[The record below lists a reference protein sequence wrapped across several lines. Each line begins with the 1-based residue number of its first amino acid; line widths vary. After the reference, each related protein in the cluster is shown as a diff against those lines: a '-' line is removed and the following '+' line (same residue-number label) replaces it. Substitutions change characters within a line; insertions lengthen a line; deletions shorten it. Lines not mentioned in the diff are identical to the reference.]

1 MNRVNQ
7 FFDKFLKN
15 FDKVSDNE
23 KKRIFERLSDLCYS
37 QNTIIENLEEGIIS
51 IDINGIIQ
59 GINKKACFLFSIP
72 RNCESEPLTKY
83 ISDNE
88 TGKSILKLIKEND
101 FDTKILKDD
110 DNKRILQINIFPLG
124 ESGRIIG
131 TLIKAFDITQ
141 TYENS
146 QKLKRAEQ
154 LASLTTLAAGVAHE
168 IKNPLGSISIYIQL
182 IEKIIK
188 KNIDNFSQC
197 YKELKEY
204 CGIIKEEIGRLE
216 DTINSFL
223 FSVRKLELNL
233 EEISINSLIL
243 STIAFLKYEIENN
256 NINLE
261 IKFDRDNLIMRI
273 DERYIKQSLINIIQ
287 NAIDS
292 VLEKEEMT
300 KKEKNKEKN
309 DNKKEY
315 KKEYKKEIQIKL
327 KTVDNY
333 ALINIK
339 DNGIGISDDMMPK
352 IFEPY
357 FTTKRHGTGL
367 GLTNV
372 ARIIEAH
379 NGNINIESEYCKG
392 TEVIIKLPLLWEN
405 QKFLET
411 DLLNG

>member
-1 MNRVNQ
+1 MNRANQ

-72 RNCESEPLTKY
+72 RNCDNEPLSKY
-83 ISDNE
+83 LSETE
-88 TGKSILKLIKEND
+88 TGKIILELIKEND
-101 FDTKILKDD
+101 SDTKLLKDD

-188 KNIDNFSQC
+188 KNIDNSSQC
-197 YKELKEY
+197 FSELKDY
-204 CGIIKEEIGRLE
+204 CAIIKEEIGRLE

-233 EEISINSLIL
+233 EETNINSLIL
-243 STIAFLKYEIENN
+243 STIDFLKYEIENN
-256 NINLE
+256 NINME

-292 VLEKEEMT
+292 ILEKSG
-300 KKEKNKEKN
+300 KN
-309 DNKKEY
+309 
-315 KKEYKKEIQIKL
+315 YKKEIQIKL
-327 KTVDNY
+327 KTVDNF
-333 ALINIK
+333 ALITIK
-339 DNGIGISDDMMPK
+339 DNGIGIKEETLPK

-379 NGNINIESEYCKG
+379 NGNINIESEYGKG
-392 TEVIIKLPLLWEN
+392 TKVIIKLPLMQEN
-405 QKFLET
+405 QKFLKT
-411 DLLNG
+411 DLLYG

>member
-1 MNRVNQ
+1 MNRANQ
-7 FFDKFLKN
+7 FFDKFLKS

-72 RNCESEPLTKY
+72 RNSENEPLSKY
-83 ISDNE
+83 LSETE
-88 TGKSILKLIKEND
+88 TGKIILELIKEND
-101 FDTKILKDD
+101 SNTKLLKDE

-168 IKNPLGSISIYIQL
+168 IKNPLGSISIYVQL

-188 KNIDNFSQC
+188 KNIDNSSQC
-197 YKELKEY
+197 FLELKDY
-204 CGIIKEEIGRLE
+204 CAIIKEEIGRLE

-233 EEISINSLIL
+233 EEININSLIL
-243 STIAFLKYEIENN
+243 STVDFLKYEIENN
-256 NINLE
+256 NINIE
-261 IKFDRDNLIMRI
+261 IKFDKDNLILRI

-292 VLEKEEMT
+292 IM
-300 KKEKNKEKN
+300 EKNEKN
-309 DNKKEY
+309 
-315 KKEYKKEIQIKL
+315 YKKEIQIKL
-327 KTVDNY
+327 KTVDNF
-333 ALINIK
+333 ALIIIE
-339 DNGIGISDDMMPK
+339 DNGMGIKEELLPK

-379 NGNINIESEYCKG
+379 NGNINIESEYKKG
-392 TEVIIKLPLLWEN
+392 TKVIIKLPLMQEN
-405 QKFLET
+405 QKFLKT

>member
-1 MNRVNQ
+1 MNRANQ

-72 RNCESEPLTKY
+72 RNCENEPLSKY
-83 ISDNE
+83 LSDNE
-88 TGKSILKLIKEND
+88 TGKIILELIKEND
-101 FDTKILKDD
+101 SDTKLLKDD

-188 KNIDNFSQC
+188 KNIDNSSQC
-197 YKELKEY
+197 FSELKDY
-204 CGIIKEEIGRLE
+204 CAIIKEEIGRLE

-233 EEISINSLIL
+233 EETNINSLIL
-243 STIAFLKYEIENN
+243 STIDFLKYEIENN
-256 NINLE
+256 NINME

-273 DERYIKQSLINIIQ
+273 DERYIKQSLINIVQ

-292 VLEKEEMT
+292 ILEKS
-300 KKEKNKEKN
+300 EKN
-309 DNKKEY
+309 
-315 KKEYKKEIQIKL
+315 YKKEIQIKL
-327 KTVDNY
+327 KTVDNF
-333 ALINIK
+333 ALITIK
-339 DNGIGISDDMMPK
+339 DNGIGIKEELLPK

-379 NGNINIESEYCKG
+379 NGNINIESEYGKG
-392 TEVIIKLPLLWEN
+392 TKVIIKLPLMQEN
-405 QKFLET
+405 QKFLKT
-411 DLLNG
+411 DLLYG

>member
-1 MNRVNQ
+1 MNRANQ

-72 RNCESEPLTKY
+72 RNSENEPLSKY
-83 ISDNE
+83 LSETE
-88 TGKSILKLIKEND
+88 TGKIILELIKEND
-101 FDTKILKDD
+101 SGDKLLKDD

-124 ESGRIIG
+124 DSGRIIG

-188 KNIDNFSQC
+188 KNIDNSSQC
-197 YKELKEY
+197 FLELKDY
-204 CGIIKEEIGRLE
+204 CAIIKEEIGRLE

-233 EEISINSLIL
+233 EEININSLIL
-243 STIAFLKYEIENN
+243 STVDFLKYEIENN
-256 NINLE
+256 NINIE

-292 VLEKEEMT
+292 ILEKN
-300 KKEKNKEKN
+300 EKN
-309 DNKKEY
+309 
-315 KKEYKKEIQIKL
+315 YKKEIQIKL
-327 KTVDNY
+327 KTVDNFV
-333 ALINIK
+333 LITIK
-339 DNGIGISDDMMPK
+339 DNGMGIKEELLSK

-379 NGNINIESEYCKG
+379 NGNINIESEYTKG
-392 TEVIIKLPLLWEN
+392 TKVIIKLPLMQEN
-405 QKFLET
+405 QKFLKT
-411 DLLNG
+411 DLLYG

>member
-1 MNRVNQ
+1 MNRANQ

-37 QNTIIENLEEGIIS
+37 QNTIIENLEDGIIS

-72 RNCESEPLTKY
+72 RNSENEPLSKY
-83 ISDNE
+83 LSETE
-88 TGKSILKLIKEND
+88 TGKIILELIKEND
-101 FDTKILKDD
+101 SGDKLLKDD

-124 ESGRIIG
+124 DSGRIIG

-188 KNIDNFSQC
+188 KNIDNSSQC
-197 YKELKEY
+197 FLELKDY
-204 CGIIKEEIGRLE
+204 CAIIKEEIGRLE

-233 EEISINSLIL
+233 EETNINSLIL
-243 STIAFLKYEIENN
+243 STIDFLKYEIENN
-256 NINLE
+256 NINIE
-261 IKFDRDNLIMRI
+261 IKFDRDNLITRI

-292 VLEKEEMT
+292 ILE
-300 KKEKNKEKN
+300 KKEKN
-309 DNKKEY
+309 
-315 KKEYKKEIQIKL
+315 YKKEIQIKL
-327 KTVDNY
+327 KTADNF
-333 ALINIK
+333 ALITIK
-339 DNGIGISDDMMPK
+339 DNGMGIKEELLSK

-379 NGNINIESEYCKG
+379 NGNINIESEYKKG
-392 TEVIIKLPLLWEN
+392 TKVIIKLPLMQEN
-405 QKFLET
+405 QKFLKT
-411 DLLNG
+411 DLLYG

>member
-72 RNCESEPLTKY
+72 RNCENEPLSKY
-83 ISDNE
+83 LSDNE
-88 TGKSILKLIKEND
+88 TGKIILELIKEND
-101 FDTKILKDD
+101 SDTKLLKDD

-188 KNIDNFSQC
+188 KNIDNSSQC
-197 YKELKEY
+197 FSELKDY
-204 CGIIKEEIGRLE
+204 CAIIKEEIGRLE

-233 EEISINSLIL
+233 EETNINSLIL
-243 STIAFLKYEIENN
+243 STIDFLKYEIENN
-256 NINLE
+256 NINME

-292 VLEKEEMT
+292 ILEKS
-300 KKEKNKEKN
+300 EKN
-309 DNKKEY
+309 
-315 KKEYKKEIQIKL
+315 YKKEIQIKL
-327 KTVDNY
+327 KTVDNF
-333 ALINIK
+333 ALITIK
-339 DNGIGISDDMMPK
+339 DNGIGIKEETLPK

-379 NGNINIESEYCKG
+379 NGNINIESEYGKG
-392 TEVIIKLPLLWEN
+392 TKVIIKLPLLQEN
-405 QKFLET
+405 QKFLKT
-411 DLLNG
+411 DLLYG

>member
-1 MNRVNQ
+1 MNRANQ

-72 RNCESEPLTKY
+72 RNSENEPLSKY
-83 ISDNE
+83 LSETE
-88 TGKSILKLIKEND
+88 TGKIILELIKEND
-101 FDTKILKDD
+101 SDTKLLKDD

-188 KNIDNFSQC
+188 KNIDNSSQC
-197 YKELKEY
+197 FSELKDY
-204 CGIIKEEIGRLE
+204 CAIIKEEIGRLE

-233 EEISINSLIL
+233 EETNINSLIL
-243 STIAFLKYEIENN
+243 STIDFLKYEIENN
-256 NINLE
+256 NINME

-292 VLEKEEMT
+292 ILEKS
-300 KKEKNKEKN
+300 EKN
-309 DNKKEY
+309 
-315 KKEYKKEIQIKL
+315 YKKEIQIKL
-327 KTVDNY
+327 KTVDNF
-333 ALINIK
+333 ALITIK
-339 DNGIGISDDMMPK
+339 DNGIGIKEETLPK

-379 NGNINIESEYCKG
+379 NGNINIESEYGKG
-392 TEVIIKLPLLWEN
+392 TKVIIKLPLMQEN
-405 QKFLET
+405 QKFLKT
-411 DLLNG
+411 DLLYG

>member
-1 MNRVNQ
+1 MNRANQ

-72 RNCESEPLTKY
+72 RNSENEPLSKY
-83 ISDNE
+83 LSETE
-88 TGKSILKLIKEND
+88 TGKIILELIKEND
-101 FDTKILKDD
+101 SDTKLLKDD

-124 ESGRIIG
+124 DSGRIIG

-188 KNIDNFSQC
+188 KNIDNSSQC
-197 YKELKEY
+197 FLELKDY
-204 CGIIKEEIGRLE
+204 CAIIKEEIGRLE

-233 EEISINSLIL
+233 EETNINSLIL
-243 STIAFLKYEIENN
+243 STVDFLKYEIENN
-256 NINLE
+256 NINIE
-261 IKFDRDNLIMRI
+261 IKFDRDNLITRI

-292 VLEKEEMT
+292 ILE
-300 KKEKNKEKN
+300 KKEKN
-309 DNKKEY
+309 
-315 KKEYKKEIQIKL
+315 YKKEIQIKL
-327 KTVDNY
+327 KTADNF
-333 ALINIK
+333 ALITIK
-339 DNGIGISDDMMPK
+339 DNGMGIKEELLSK

-379 NGNINIESEYCKG
+379 NGNINIESEYKKG
-392 TEVIIKLPLLWEN
+392 TKVIIKLPLMQEN
-405 QKFLET
+405 QKFLKT
-411 DLLNG
+411 DLLYG

>member
-1 MNRVNQ
+1 MIRVNQ

-15 FDKVSDNE
+15 FDKVSDEE
-23 KKRIFERLSDLCYS
+23 KKRIFERLSTLYYS

-72 RNCESEPLTKY
+72 RNSENEPISKY
-83 ISDNE
+83 LSDNE
-88 TGKSILKLIKEND
+88 TGKIILELIKESD
-101 FDTKILKDD
+101 SDTKLLKDD
-110 DNKRILQINIFPLG
+110 ENKRILQINIFPLG

-141 TYENS
+141 TYENA

-188 KNIDNFSQC
+188 KNMDNSSQR
-197 YKELKEY
+197 YAELKDY
-204 CGIIKEEIGRLE
+204 CNIIKEEIGRLE

-233 EEISINSLIL
+233 EEININSLIL
-243 STIAFLKYEIENN
+243 STIDFLKYEIENN
-256 NINLE
+256 NINME
-261 IKFDRDNLIMRI
+261 IKFDKDNLIIRI

-287 NAIDS
+287 NAVDS
-292 VLEKEEMT
+292 ILEKEE
-300 KKEKNKEKN
+300 KGDYK
-309 DNKKEY
+309 DY
-315 KKEYKKEIQIKL
+315 KKEDKHKEEKKEIQIKL
-327 KTVDNY
+327 KTIDNY
-333 ALINIK
+333 VLISVK
-339 DNGIGISDDMMPK
+339 DNGIGIKEDTGDK

-379 NGNINIESEYCKG
+379 NGNINIESEYGKG
-392 TEVIIKLPLLWEN
+392 TEVTIKLPMLQEN

-411 DLLNG
+411 DLLYG

>member
-1 MNRVNQ
+1 MNRANQ
-7 FFDKFLKN
+7 FFDKFLKS

-72 RNCESEPLTKY
+72 RNCENEPLSKY
-83 ISDNE
+83 LSDSE
-88 TGKSILKLIKEND
+88 TGKIILELIKEND
-101 FDTKILKDD
+101 SDTKLLKDD

-188 KNIDNFSQC
+188 KNIDNSSQC
-197 YKELKEY
+197 FSELKDY
-204 CGIIKEEIGRLE
+204 CAIIKEEIGRLE

-233 EEISINSLIL
+233 EETNINSLIL
-243 STIAFLKYEIENN
+243 STIDFLKYEIENN
-256 NINLE
+256 NINME

-292 VLEKEEMT
+292 ILEKS
-300 KKEKNKEKN
+300 EKN
-309 DNKKEY
+309 
-315 KKEYKKEIQIKL
+315 YKKEIQIKL
-327 KTVDNY
+327 KTVDNF
-333 ALINIK
+333 ALITIK
-339 DNGIGISDDMMPK
+339 DNGIGIKEETLPK

-379 NGNINIESEYCKG
+379 NGNINIESEYGKG
-392 TEVIIKLPLLWEN
+392 TKVIIKLPLLQEN
-405 QKFLET
+405 QKFLKT
-411 DLLNG
+411 DLLYG

>member
-1 MNRVNQ
+1 M
-7 FFDKFLKN
+7 
-15 FDKVSDNE
+15 
-23 KKRIFERLSDLCYS
+23 
-37 QNTIIENLEEGIIS
+37 
-51 IDINGIIQ
+51 
-59 GINKKACFLFSIP
+59 
-72 RNCESEPLTKY
+72 
-83 ISDNE
+83 
-88 TGKSILKLIKEND
+88 
-101 FDTKILKDD
+101 
-110 DNKRILQINIFPLG
+110 G

-188 KNIDNFSQC
+188 KNIDNSSQC
-197 YKELKEY
+197 FSELKDY
-204 CGIIKEEIGRLE
+204 CAIIKEEIGRLE

-233 EEISINSLIL
+233 EETNINSLIL
-243 STIAFLKYEIENN
+243 STIDFLKYEIENN
-256 NINLE
+256 NINME

-273 DERYIKQSLINIIQ
+273 DERYIKQSLINIVQ

-292 VLEKEEMT
+292 ILEKS
-300 KKEKNKEKN
+300 EKN
-309 DNKKEY
+309 
-315 KKEYKKEIQIKL
+315 YKKEIQIKL
-327 KTVDNY
+327 KTVDNF
-333 ALINIK
+333 ALITIK
-339 DNGIGISDDMMPK
+339 DNGIGIKEETLPK

-379 NGNINIESEYCKG
+379 NGNINIESEYGKG
-392 TEVIIKLPLLWEN
+392 TKVIIKLPLMQEN
-405 QKFLET
+405 QKFLKT
-411 DLLNG
+411 DLLYG

>member
-1 MNRVNQ
+1 MNRANQ

-72 RNCESEPLTKY
+72 RNSENEPLSKY
-83 ISDNE
+83 LSETE
-88 TGKSILKLIKEND
+88 TGKIILELIKEND
-101 FDTKILKDD
+101 SGDKLLKDD

-124 ESGRIIG
+124 DSGRIIG

-188 KNIDNFSQC
+188 KNIDNSSQC
-197 YKELKEY
+197 FLELKDY
-204 CGIIKEEIGRLE
+204 CAIIKEEIGRLE

-233 EEISINSLIL
+233 EEININSLIL
-243 STIAFLKYEIENN
+243 STVDFLKYEIENN
-256 NINLE
+256 NINIE
-261 IKFDRDNLIMRI
+261 IKFDRDNLITRI

-292 VLEKEEMT
+292 ILEKN
-300 KKEKNKEKN
+300 EKN
-309 DNKKEY
+309 Y
-315 KKEYKKEIQIKL
+315 KREIQIKL
-327 KTVDNY
+327 KTADNF
-333 ALINIK
+333 ALITIK
-339 DNGIGISDDMMPK
+339 DNGMGIKEELLSK

-379 NGNINIESEYCKG
+379 NGNINIESEYKKG
-392 TEVIIKLPLLWEN
+392 TKVIIKLPLMQEN
-405 QKFLET
+405 QKFLKT
-411 DLLNG
+411 DLLYG

>member
-1 MNRVNQ
+1 MNRANQ

-72 RNCESEPLTKY
+72 RNCDNEPLSKY
-83 ISDNE
+83 LSETE
-88 TGKSILKLIKEND
+88 TGKIILELIKEND
-101 FDTKILKDD
+101 SDTKLLKDD

-188 KNIDNFSQC
+188 KNIDNSSQC
-197 YKELKEY
+197 FSELKDY
-204 CGIIKEEIGRLE
+204 CAIIKEEIGRLE

-233 EEISINSLIL
+233 EETNINSLIL
-243 STIAFLKYEIENN
+243 STIDFLKYEIENN
-256 NINLE
+256 NINME

-273 DERYIKQSLINIIQ
+273 DERYIKQSLINIVQ

-292 VLEKEEMT
+292 ILEKS
-300 KKEKNKEKN
+300 EKN
-309 DNKKEY
+309 
-315 KKEYKKEIQIKL
+315 YKKEIQIKL
-327 KTVDNY
+327 KTVDNF
-333 ALINIK
+333 ALITIK
-339 DNGIGISDDMMPK
+339 DNGIGIKEETLPK

-379 NGNINIESEYCKG
+379 NGNINIESEYGKG
-392 TEVIIKLPLLWEN
+392 TKVIIKLPLMQEN
-405 QKFLET
+405 QKFLKT
-411 DLLNG
+411 DLLYG

>member
-1 MNRVNQ
+1 MNRANQ

-72 RNCESEPLTKY
+72 RNCENEPLSKY
-83 ISDNE
+83 LSDSE
-88 TGKSILKLIKEND
+88 TGKIILELIKEND
-101 FDTKILKDD
+101 SDTKLLKDD

-188 KNIDNFSQC
+188 KNIDNSSQC
-197 YKELKEY
+197 FSELKDY
-204 CGIIKEEIGRLE
+204 CAIIKEEIGRLE

-233 EEISINSLIL
+233 EETNINSLIL
-243 STIAFLKYEIENN
+243 STIDFLKYEIENN
-256 NINLE
+256 NINME

-292 VLEKEEMT
+292 ILEKS
-300 KKEKNKEKN
+300 EKN
-309 DNKKEY
+309 
-315 KKEYKKEIQIKL
+315 YKKEIQIKL
-327 KTVDNY
+327 KTVDNF
-333 ALINIK
+333 ALIIIE
-339 DNGIGISDDMMPK
+339 DNGMGIKEELLPK

-379 NGNINIESEYCKG
+379 NGNINIESEYGKG
-392 TEVIIKLPLLWEN
+392 TKVMIKLPLMQEN
-405 QKFLET
+405 QKFLKT
-411 DLLNG
+411 DLLYG